1 MIQFSSDQF
10 FKMMKERWPSAIV
23 ARERVEDFT
32 GGLVNRRTLANL
44 DSQGVGPAGRIRFG
58 RKVAYEI
65 NSFVAWLEER
75 CKFEN

>member
-1 MIQFSSDQF
+1 MIQFSSDHF

-32 GGLVNRRTLANL
+32 GGLINRRTLANL
-44 DSQGVGPAGRIRFG
+44 DSQGIGPAIRIRCG
-58 RKVAYEI
+58 RKVGYEI